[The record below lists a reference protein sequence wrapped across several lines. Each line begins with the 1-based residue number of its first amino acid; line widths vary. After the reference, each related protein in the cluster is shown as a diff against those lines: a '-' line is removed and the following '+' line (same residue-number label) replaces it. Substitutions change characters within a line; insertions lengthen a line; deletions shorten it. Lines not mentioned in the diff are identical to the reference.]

1 LTRSSM
7 RALRRDHRISA
18 PFPYTTLFRSPPCG
32 SFFLEQRYDGSAPES
47 IGKTPFPIK
56 KTTKMHD
63 AAPGGPWGQR
73 CVRSSGGGSA
83 GPAAL
88 EAGGLGPLQ
97 RFADPQQLA
106 HAPGLGKAPAGGPR
120 RAAVV
125 DLGQVAQ
132 AAFPQG
138 GGQGFQVLADPG
150 AAGFVKAAQPQLGQ
164 VIAPQREGPDRTLM
178 VGHVPHLLG
187 PAVDGVEVGVG
198 GVEGAQAAGG
208 PQGAADAA
216 D

>member
-1 LTRSSM
+1 
-7 RALRRDHRISA
+7 
-18 PFPYTTLFRSPPCG
+18 
-32 SFFLEQRYDGSAPES
+32 YDGSAPES

-63 AAPGGPWGQR
+63 AAPGGPWGRR
-73 CVRSSGGGSA
+73 CVRSSGGGPA

-150 AAGFVKAAQPQLGQ
+150 AAGFVNAAQPQLGQ
-164 VIAPQREGPDRTLM
+164 VIRSEEHTSDLQSRFDL
-178 VGHVPHLLG
+178 VC
-187 PAVDGVEVGVG
+187 
-198 GVEGAQAAGG
+198 
-208 PQGAADAA
+208 
-216 D
+216 